1 MVISANIFSK
11 KSRDWLNLCY
21 LYFCNIMILEQEFL
35 VGVQVRQVGG
45 VSNAGG
51 LLLMP

>member
-1 MVISANIFSK
+1 MVIFVEK
-11 KSRDWLNLCY
+11 KV
-21 LYFCNIMILEQEFL
+21 LEQKYIFKE
-35 VGVQVRQVGG
+35 VQVRQVGG